1 MHAPDSA
8 TPDIQRALRDLR
20 EAIANQIQLYPLSG
34 FFYDPEHI
42 SQEEILRYRDTLSEA
57 IRKNVPAGERIR

>member
-1 MHAPDSA
+1 MTEAQLA
-8 TPDIQRALRDLR
+8 TLKERHRCGDI
-20 EAIANQIQLYPLSG
+20 IQTYPLNG
-34 FFYDPEHI
+34 FFFDPENI